1 VSQRAIIQ
9 LFIPIL
15 LLAAGLG
22 LIYFSWQPRGREE
35 TMAMGM
41 VLVIFAVP
49 FLLYAATHL
58 RR

>member
-9 LFIPIL
+9 LLFSVL

-22 LIYFSWQPRGREE
+22 LVYFSWQPRGREE
-35 TMAMGM
+35 IMATGM

-49 FLLYAATHL
+49 LLLYAATHL